1 MTTILIVAAIALGLA
16 WLALITTVALITGGN
31 GHIPEAPE
39 RTAGQD
45 GDGLA

>member
-1 MTTILIVAAIALGLA
+1 MTATLIVVAVALGVV
-16 WLALITTVALITGGN
+16 WLALIAAVALITGGN